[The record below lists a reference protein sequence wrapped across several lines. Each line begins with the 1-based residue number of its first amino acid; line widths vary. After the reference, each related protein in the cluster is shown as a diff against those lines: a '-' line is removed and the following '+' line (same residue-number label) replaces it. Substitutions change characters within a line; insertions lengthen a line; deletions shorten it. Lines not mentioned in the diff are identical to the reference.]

1 MSRKLI
7 LALACAL
14 LIPAAAHAQ
23 SGTISIA
30 RARSIALANVP
41 GNQGVKSEKLK
52 TEDGVEIYEF
62 DIRTAGPGHREVR
75 VDARTGAIVQ
85 NKHEEG
91 PVGMAAHTTEHAA
104 KEAAHET
111 AKAAKSVG
119 HDVDNAADHVFGKD
133 EIATMHLGISEA
145 RARRIALRANGGGK
159 VEDIDLER
167 EHGVVVWDVKLK
179 GPGKGDRT
187 VRVDANTG
195 AVIKIK
201 H

>member
-1 MSRKLI
+1 MSRI
-7 LALACAL
+7 RIIALACVL
-14 LIPAAAHAQ
+14 LLPAVAHAQ

-30 RARSIALANVP
+30 RARSIALGSVP

-91 PVGMAAHTTEHAA
+91 ALST
-104 KEAAHET
+104 AAHET
-111 AKAAKSVG
+111 EKAAKKVG
-119 HDVDNAADHVFGKD
+119 HDVDKAADHVFRKD
-133 EIATMHLGISEA
+133 EIATMRLRISEA
-145 RARRIALRANGGGK
+145 RARRIALRANGGGRVK
-159 VEDIDLER
+159 DIDLER
-167 EHGVVVWDVKLK
+167 EHGVVVWDVKLE

-201 H
+201 D